1 MADYLKLSRE
11 WEKDVRSEKVVCFV
25 VSMLAFVPVS
35 GLAENWPNWRG
46 PTRDGVSSEVNLPV
60 EWDANRNVAWKLE
73 MPAWSG
79 STPIIWDDL
88 IFVNVAVDDDNL
100 ELWSVDRNT
109 GAVNWTR
116 HLSDGNRRLRKQNM
130 SSPSPVTDG

>member
-1 MADYLKLSRE
+1 MADYWKLSRE

-73 MPAWSG
+73 MPAWFRAG
-79 STPIIWDDL
+79 
-88 IFVNVAVDDDNL
+88 
-100 ELWSVDRNT
+100 R
-109 GAVNWTR
+109 
-116 HLSDGNRRLRKQNM
+116 
-130 SSPSPVTDG
+130 